1 MCVVLAASS
10 LAHAWQCALQS
21 IAQKRLLLSHRIIN
35 VNCLSS
41 SLHCFASPVGQR
53 SGGPSLASISI
64 RLATGT
70 VKAVNRDDA
79 SEQSQDE
86 QKWGGKNKG
95 FSTDAPS
102 PHNTIANSSTG
113 SVEINKRRRVVM
125 KPTNLRG
132 RSRLQHTLRK
142 NTRRID
148 VGSSKQLEDLL
159 EQGVSVYQM
168 DIRGSSLPGRQ
179 DAKGRLI
186 SQTNALPA
194 PELLQHPVLTA
205 LQERRRTRSKPGA
218 RQDGYK
224 IALAVEGGGLRGSVS
239 AGMASALAHL
249 GAEDAF
255 DMVLGSSAGS
265 IIGAYFV
272 ARASPNTTYD
282 FFCNH
287 LTTSQQA
294 RPRYFLL

>member
-1 MCVVLAASS
+1 
-10 LAHAWQCALQS
+10 
-21 IAQKRLLLSHRIIN
+21 
-35 VNCLSS
+35 
-41 SLHCFASPVGQR
+41 
-53 SGGPSLASISI
+53 
-64 RLATGT
+64 
-70 VKAVNRDDA
+70 
-79 SEQSQDE
+79 
-86 QKWGGKNKG
+86 
-95 FSTDAPS
+95 
-102 PHNTIANSSTG
+102 
-113 SVEINKRRRVVM
+113 M

-255 DMVLGSSAGS
+255 DMVERTRWHVLSAAGLQRKLNHCMNVLSSSWECTSGRMATT
-265 IIGAYFV
+265 
-272 ARASPNTTYD
+272 ASM
-282 FFCNH
+282 
-287 LTTSQQA
+287 
-294 RPRYFLL
+294 

>member
-1 MCVVLAASS
+1 
-10 LAHAWQCALQS
+10 
-21 IAQKRLLLSHRIIN
+21 
-35 VNCLSS
+35 
-41 SLHCFASPVGQR
+41 
-53 SGGPSLASISI
+53 
-64 RLATGT
+64 
-70 VKAVNRDDA
+70 
-79 SEQSQDE
+79 
-86 QKWGGKNKG
+86 
-95 FSTDAPS
+95 
-102 PHNTIANSSTG
+102 
-113 SVEINKRRRVVM
+113 M

-132 RSRLQHTLRK
+132 RSRLQHALRK

-224 IALAVEGGGLRGSVS
+224 IALAIEGGGLRGSVS

-255 DMVLGSSAGS
+255 DIVLGSSAGS

-294 RPRYFLL
+294 RPTYFLL

>member
-1 MCVVLAASS
+1 MSS
-10 LAHAWQCALQS
+10 
-21 IAQKRLLLSHRIIN
+21 
-35 VNCLSS
+35 
-41 SLHCFASPVGQR
+41 
-53 SGGPSLASISI
+53 
-64 RLATGT
+64 
-70 VKAVNRDDA
+70 
-79 SEQSQDE
+79 
-86 QKWGGKNKG
+86 
-95 FSTDAPS
+95 
-102 PHNTIANSSTG
+102 
-113 SVEINKRRRVVM
+113 
-125 KPTNLRG
+125 TNLRG

-142 NTRRID
+142 NTSRID

-159 EQGVSVYQM
+159 DQGVSVYQM

-294 RPRYFLL
+294 RPTSVLL